1 MAHLQLAQVGC
12 GGQGLRYV
20 YGLAALR
27 RYGFDTFAL
36 TALCDLHLSAAEHV
50 ACEAEAE
57 LGLRPRIYTD
67 FQAMLEAERGL
78 DAVNI
83 VTDTR
88 MHHPFALD
96 AFDAGLHV
104 AVEKPM
110 GVTVRACLRMM
121 EAASAKGRVL
131 SVSENVRRDPMY
143 RLAKALLR
151 GGAVGEPR
159 LHMHATTSG
168 SRAAEQLVA
177 WWHMK
182 DRGGWM
188 LEQGVHTSD
197 LTLYL
202 MGDVERVF
210 AETHLWERT
219 IKIARSAQSSELY
232 AHRVREEMEEA
243 DTVEA
248 TSEDTGL
255 SLMRFASGAIGQTTL
270 SDAAPGEPSS
280 GHVIYGGEGS
290 MRLPS
295 FRAGRPVQ
303 VTLAGGQSPVAEA
316 DLIAQVPG
324 FRLDE
329 TTARLF
335 GGRDKLHSYDF
346 PIEETTRKILAIE
359 LQDFADAITTGRRPE
374 VAAEEGLDAV
384 ALSYAILESGRLSE
398 PVTFD
403 DIRSDRVNAYQ
414 QPINA
419 SVGLQ

>member
-1 MAHLQLAQVGC
+1 MAQLQLAQVGC

-36 TALCDLHLSAAEHV
+36 TALCDRHRSNAEHV
-50 ACEAEAE
+50 AGEAEAE
-57 LGLRPRIYTD
+57 LGLKPRVYTD

-88 MHHPFALD
+88 MHHIFALD
-96 AFDAGLHV
+96 AFAAGLHV

-143 RLAKALLR
+143 RLARALLR
-151 GGAVGEPR
+151 GGAIGEPR
-159 LHMHATTSG
+159 LHMHVTTSG

-182 DRGGWM
+182 DRGGWT

-255 SLMRFASGAIGQTTL
+255 ALMRFASGAIGQTIS
-270 SDAAPGEPSS
+270 SDAAPGEQSS
-280 GHVIYGGEGS
+280 GHVIYGSEGS
-290 MRLPS
+290 MRCQASGQANPS
-295 FRAGRPVQ
+295 GSPSPAGSLRSPRP
-303 VTLAGGQSPVAEA
+303 T
-316 DLIAQVPG
+316 
-324 FRLDE
+324 
-329 TTARLF
+329 
-335 GGRDKLHSYDF
+335 
-346 PIEETTRKILAIE
+346 
-359 LQDFADAITTGRRPE
+359 
-374 VAAEEGLDAV
+374 
-384 ALSYAILESGRLSE
+384 
-398 PVTFD
+398 
-403 DIRSDRVNAYQ
+403 
-414 QPINA
+414 
-419 SVGLQ
+419 

>member
-1 MAHLQLAQVGC
+1 MALLQLAQAGC
-12 GGQGLRYV
+12 GGQGLRHV
-20 YGLAALR
+20 YGLAVLR
-27 RYGFDTFAL
+27 RHGFDTFEL
-36 TALCDLHLSAAEHV
+36 TALCDLHRSAAEHV
-50 ACEAEAE
+50 ARVAEAE
-57 LGLRPRIYTD
+57 LGLKPRIYTD
-67 FQAMLEAERGL
+67 FRAMLEAERGL

-110 GVTVRACLRMM
+110 GITVRACLRMM

-143 RLAKALLR
+143 RLSRALLR
-151 GGAVGEPR
+151 GGVIGEPR
-159 LHMHATTSG
+159 LHMHVSTSG
-168 SRAAEQLVA
+168 SRAVEQLVA

-182 DRGGWM
+182 DRGGWL

-219 IKIARSAQSSELY
+219 IKIARPEHPTELY
-232 AHRVREEMEEA
+232 AHRVREEIEEA

-248 TSEDTGL
+248 TAEDTGL
-255 SLMRFASGAIGQTTL
+255 TLMRFSSGAIGQTTF
-270 SDAAPGEPSS
+270 SDAAPGEQSS
-280 GHVIYGGEGS
+280 AHVIYGSEGS
-290 MRLPS
+290 LRLPG

-303 VTLAGGQSPVAEA
+303 VALAGGLSPVAQK
-316 DLIAQVPG
+316 DLMRQVPD

-329 TTARLF
+329 TTARVF
-335 GGRDKLHSYDF
+335 GGRDKLYSYDA
-346 PIEETTRKILAIE
+346 PIEHTTRKTLAVE
-359 LQDFADAITTGRRPE
+359 LQDFADAILSGRRPE
-374 VAAEEGLDAV
+374 VAGEEGLDAV
-384 ALSYAILESGRLSE
+384 ALSYAILESGHVAQ
-398 PVTFD
+398 PVSFD
-403 DIRSDRVNAYQ
+403 DVRSDRVNTYQ
-414 QPINA
+414 QQINE
-419 SVGLQ
+419 SVGL